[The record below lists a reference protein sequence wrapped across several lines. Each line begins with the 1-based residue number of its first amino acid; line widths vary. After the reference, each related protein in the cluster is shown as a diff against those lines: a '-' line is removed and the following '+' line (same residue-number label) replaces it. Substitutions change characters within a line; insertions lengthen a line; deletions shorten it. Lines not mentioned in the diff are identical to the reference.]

1 MNVEQSDVLV
11 YSRIIDPSNNGSD
24 RAKQGLKVLIRDNK
38 NIMWNDGLRIEMLI
52 RNNLQYDNAS
62 LNEFWYK

>member
-1 MNVEQSDVLV
+1 MNVDQSDVQV
-11 YSRIIDPSNNGSD
+11 YSRNIEPRNNDAD
-24 RAKQGLKVLIRDNK
+24 REKQGLTVLICANK

-52 RNNLQYDNAS
+52 RKNLQYDNAS